1 MIQEAFDN
9 YVHAVYREIYET
21 LQEGT
26 QQIRVDNT
34 DSAKIVTNNGYVYNP
49 DTENMDGSLFFTGC
63 TIHELIRGKVSGF
76 WLLAEKYPELA
87 EAVRKIL
94 PEAVEKENKWRLSRL
109 ESVNR

>member
-1 MIQEAFDN
+1 MIQDAFDN

-26 QQIRVDNT
+26 QQIRVDST
-34 DSAKIVTNNGYVYNP
+34 GAAEIVTNNVYIFNP
-49 DTENMDGSLFFTGC
+49 DTENMDGSVFFTGR
-63 TIHELIRGKVSGF
+63 TIHEPIRGKVSGL
-76 WLLAEKYPELA
+76 WLPAEKYPELA

-94 PEAVEKENKWRLSRL
+94 PAAVEKENEWRLSRL

>member
-1 MIQEAFDN
+1 MIQDAFDN

-26 QQIRVDNT
+26 QQIRVDST
-34 DSAKIVTNNGYVYNP
+34 GAAEIVTNNGYVFYPN
-49 DTENMDGSLFFTGC
+49 TEEMDGSVYFTGR
-63 TIHELIRGKVSGF
+63 TIHEPIRGKVTCF
-76 WLLAEKYPELA
+76 WLYADEYPQLA

-94 PEAVEKENKWRLSRL
+94 PAAVEKENEWRLSRL

>member
-1 MIQEAFDN
+1 MIQEAFNN

-26 QQIRVDNT
+26 QQIRVDST
-34 DSAKIVTNNGYVYNP
+34 GAAEIVTNNGYIYNP
-49 DTENMDGSLFFTGC
+49 DTENMDGGLFFTGR
-63 TIHELIRGKVSGF
+63 TMSESIAGKVKSIWF
-76 WLLAEKYPELA
+76 YADEYPQLA

-94 PEAVEKENKWRLSRL
+94 PAAVEKENKWRLSRL

>member
-1 MIQEAFDN
+1 MIQDAFNN

-34 DSAKIVTNNGYVYNP
+34 GSAEIITNNVYIFNP
-49 DTENMDGSLFFTGC
+49 DTENMDGSVFFTGR
-63 TIHELIRGKVSGF
+63 TMSESITGKVKGF
-76 WLLAEKYPELA
+76 WLYAEKYPKLA

-94 PEAVEKENKWRLSRL
+94 PAAVEKENNYKLSKL
-109 ESVNR
+109 QQS